1 MTERHGHPSIDTPLV
16 TRKSLP
22 QNQRRQSIAPHTHT
36 RHTLTA
42 HTLAPTAKV
51 CAATYVTTDINNQRL
66 KYINDTVKM
75 RTALVFVAILAT
87 AYAACDA
94 PNGDCGEKG
103 DCHPKCQWK
112 CDSPVCN
119 QVCEPICEQPRCST
133 RCQELGCSKQSSA
146 TSRNAKSAAQSS
158 TARKACPK
166 CDTVCKEPI
175 RATPSAPTQRQSA
188 KVYAKNHCATG
199 SAIAQQTAKSHA
211 ALVCEKSPHCQPQPP
226 KADCCAC
233 AKTEV
238 KAEEPK
244 KCCGCE
250 AKKEASAS
258 GPAGS
263 AVGCAA
269 YNLQC
274 LSKCKAEKDATA
286 CEANCAKLMDLC
298 KQNGGK

>member
-1 MTERHGHPSIDTPLV
+1 M
-16 TRKSLP
+16 
-22 QNQRRQSIAPHTHT
+22 RRFSFHSCLSTFNTHTHT
-36 RHTLTA
+36 HTPYTRIPINLCRARNKLYCCRTVSRNI
-42 HTLAPTAKV
+42 P
-51 CAATYVTTDINNQRL
+51 TDIF
-66 KYINDTVKM
+66 INTKM
-75 RTALVFVAILAT
+75 KTALVFLAILAT

-133 RCQELGCSKQSSA
+133 RCQELGCSKCAIKCDKPQCEV
-146 TSRNAKSAAQSS
+146 RCPVKHCE
-158 TARKACPK
+158 KGACPK
-166 CDTVCKEPI
+166 CDTVCKEPQCHTECTNP
-175 RATPSAPTQRQSA
+175 TPKCESVCEEPLCDWKCHRPADCQKPR
-188 KVYAKNHCATG
+188 C
-199 SAIAQQTAKSHA
+199 